1 MNRLLTLTLLLSTI
15 VMTFS
20 LQLQAQETIDY
31 KTPKTYEIGG
41 ITITG
46 TEYLDENVL
55 ISFSGLNVGDKVTI
69 PGDDVPAAIKKLW
82 KQGLFADVKIYATR
96 IINDVIFLNIDL
108 KERVRLSK
116 YRFKGVKKADE
127 DNLKESVG
135 LIRGR
140 IINQNLL
147 NNAKNSILKYYSE
160 KGYLNVEVDI
170 EQAKDTLFTNRDMLT
185 LKVKRGDKVKISDI
199 VVNGNQNLSDRKIKK
214 RMSGTKERNRIKTN
228 FFKKIFK
235 DIKDESI
242 GSALGNISLSQTADY
257 IDANVFRFKPFSSS
271 KFIEDDFENDK
282 IAIIDYY
289 NSKGYRDAQIT
300 SDTIYSLDK
309 KNVVVELNIEEGE
322 KYYFR
327 DIAWRGNSK
336 YTDEQLAGI
345 LGIEKGDSYNLELLN
360 KRLQLDPNGQDI
372 GSLYMDDGYLFFQI
386 TPVEKSVEADSIDLV
401 INVYEGAQAT
411 VDRIII
417 KGNTKTNEHVI
428 RRELRSVPGSK
439 FSRSDLIRSQREIAN
454 LGYFDPEQ
462 IGITPLPNPQKGT
475 VDIEYSVVEK
485 STDQLELSAGWSG
498 NSVVGSLGVAFN
510 NFSLKNIFDKSAW
523 HPLPSGDGQRLS
535 VRYQSTGRRFQSLN
549 FSFTEPWLGGKRPN
563 ALTVSVFNSRYR
575 QLDSQSSIYGS
586 SIYGGID
593 EGNVIG
599 SLDVSG
605 ASVGLGRRLTWPD
618 DNFSL
623 QLALNFQRFTLDNWQ
638 SFPQFIIQ
646 NGFMNNLN
654 LTASLG
660 RYSIDN
666 PIFPRT
672 GSNISLTLQ
681 VTPPYSQFN
690 DKDYTDVSDNE
701 KYKWAEY
708 HKWKFKAEWYTPIV
722 GKFVL
727 KTGIKMGLMGFFD
740 ETIGYSPLE
749 RFEVGGDGV
758 ANFDLLFGKEI
769 IALRGYEVED
779 VMGVRST
786 VNTPVEEQAGFPFYS
801 KYTMEIRYPLSLNPS
816 STIYA
821 LTFLEGGNAWKNI
834 KEFNPLEV
842 RRSAGVGLRIFLPMF
857 GTLGFDYGLGFDKQP
872 DSSVTGDSFIS
883 RYGKFSVIL
892 GVEPE

>member
-1 MNRLLTLTLLLSTI
+1 
-15 VMTFS
+15 
-20 LQLQAQETIDY
+20 
-31 KTPKTYEIGG
+31 
-41 ITITG
+41 
-46 TEYLDENVL
+46 
-55 ISFSGLNVGDKVTI
+55 
-69 PGDDVPAAIKKLW
+69 KKLW
-82 KQGLFADVKIYATR
+82 RQGLFADVKIYATR

-127 DNLKESVG
+127 ENLKESVG

-147 NNAKNSILKYYSE
+147 NNAKNSILKYYTE
-160 KGYLNVEVDI
+160 KGYLDVAVEVTQERDS
-170 EQAKDTLFTNRDMLT
+170 LFANRDMLT
-185 LKVKRGDKVKISDI
+185 LKVERGDKVKINEI
-199 VVNGNQNLSDRKIKK
+199 YVKGNKNLSDRKIKK
-214 RMSGTKERNRIKTN
+214 RMSGTKERNRIKTG

-235 DIKDESI
+235 DIQQESI
-242 GSALGNISLSQTADY
+242 GGALGNISLSETSDY
-257 IDANVFRFKPFSSS
+257 IDANIFRFKPFSSS
-271 KFIEDDFENDK
+271 KFIEDDFEDDK
-282 IAIIDYY
+282 RAIIDYY
-289 NSKGYRDAQIT
+289 NSKGYRDARVI
-300 SDTIYSLDK
+300 SDTIYSSDP
-309 KNVVVELNIEEGE
+309 KNVVVELQIEEGE
-322 KYYFR
+322 RYYFR

-336 YTDEQLAGI
+336 YTDKQLATI
-345 LGIEKGDSYNLELLN
+345 LGIEKGDTYNLELLN

-386 TPVEKSVEADSIDLV
+386 TPVEKAVEEDSIDLV

-428 RRELRSVPGSK
+428 RRELRSVPGAK

-498 NSVVGSLGVAFN
+498 NSVVGSLGVSFN
-510 NFSLKNIFDKSAW
+510 NFSLKNIFDKSSW

-535 VRYQSTGRRFQSLN
+535 LRYQSTGRRFRSVN

-575 QLDSQSSIYGS
+575 QLDTQGS
-586 SIYGGID
+586 AFGGGFNGGFND
-593 EGNVIG
+593 DGNVIG
-599 SLDVSG
+599 SLDISG

-623 QLALNFQRFTLDNWQ
+623 QLALNYQRFQLNNWQ

-646 NGFMNNLN
+646 NGFMNNVN

-681 VTPPYSQFN
+681 VTPPYSEFN
-690 DKDYTDVSDNE
+690 DKDYSTVSIDE
-701 KYKWAEY
+701 RYKWAEY
-708 HKWKFKAEWYTPIV
+708 HKWKFKAEWYTPVV

-727 KTGIKMGLMGFFD
+727 KTAVKMGLMGFFNED
-740 ETIGYSPLE
+740 IGYSPLE
-749 RFEVGGDGV
+749 RFEVGGDGI

-779 VMGVRST
+779 VMGTR
-786 VNTPVEEQAGFPFYS
+786 NTAITPIEEQAGDPFYA
-801 KYTMEIRYPLSLNPS
+801 KYTMELRYPLSLNPS

-821 LTFLEGGNAWKNI
+821 LTFLEGGNAWRNI
-834 KEFNPLEV
+834 KTFNPLEI

-857 GTLGFDYGLGFDKQP
+857 GTLGFDYGVGFDKQP
-872 DSSVTGDSFIS
+872 NTSASGDSFLS

-892 GVEPE
+892 GVDPE

>member
-1 MNRLLTLTLLLSTI
+1 MVTAVFVLIGVLPP
-15 VMTFS
+15 MTM
-20 LQLQAQETIDY
+20 LEAQELIDY

-46 TEYLDENVL
+46 TEFLDENVL
-55 ISFSGLNVGDKVTI
+55 ISFSGLNVGDKLAI
-69 PGDDVPAAIKKLW
+69 PGDDIPRAIKKLW
-82 KQGLFADVKIYATR
+82 RQGLFADVKIYATR

-116 YRFKGVKKADE
+116 YRFKGVKKGDE
-127 DNLKESVG
+127 ENLRESVG

-140 IINQNLL
+140 IINENLL
-147 NNAKNSILKYYSE
+147 NNAKNSIVKYYRE
-160 KGYLNVEVDI
+160 KGYLDVTVGI
-170 EQAKDTLFTNRDMLT
+170 EQKADTLFSNRDMLT
-185 LKVKRGDKVKISDI
+185 LEIQRGDKVKINEI
-199 VVNGNQNLSDRKIKK
+199 VVLGNKNLSDRKIKK
-214 RMSGTKERNRIKTN
+214 RMSGTKERNRIRTN

-235 DIKDESI
+235 DLKKNSI
-242 GSALGNISLSQTADY
+242 GGALGNVSLSEMSDY
-257 IDANVFRFKPFSSS
+257 IDANIFRFKPFSSS
-271 KFIEDDFENDK
+271 KFIEDDFEADK
-282 IAIIDYY
+282 QAIIDYY
-289 NSKGYRDAQIT
+289 NSKGYRDARIV
-300 SDTIYSLDK
+300 SDSIYSVDK
-309 KNVVVELNIEEGE
+309 KNIVVQLEVEEGE
-322 KYYFR
+322 KYYFK

-336 YTDEQLAGI
+336 YKDEQLAKI
-345 LGIEKGDSYNLELLN
+345 LGIEKGDIYNLELLN

-372 GSLYMDDGYLFFQI
+372 GSLYMDDGYLFFQV
-386 TPVEKSVEADSIDLV
+386 TPTEKSVEGDSIDLV
-401 INVYEGAQAT
+401 INIYEGAQAT

-454 LGYFDPEQ
+454 LSYFDPEQ
-462 IGITPLPNPQKGT
+462 ITINPIPNPQKGT
-475 VDIEYSVVEK
+475 VDIEYGVVEK

-498 NSVVGSLGVAFN
+498 RSVVGSLGVSFN

-563 ALTVSVFNSRYR
+563 ALTVSIFNSRYR
-575 QLDSQSSIYGS
+575 QLDGASSVFGV
-586 SIYGGID
+586 GGFGGGFND
-593 EGNVIG
+593 QGNIIG
-599 SLDVSG
+599 SLDITG
-605 ASVGLGRRLTWPD
+605 GSVGLGRRLTWPD

-623 QLALNFQRFTLDNWQ
+623 QLALNYQRFTLNNWQ

-646 NGFMNNLN
+646 DGVMNNIN

-666 PIFPRT
+666 PIFPRI

-681 VTPPYSQFN
+681 VTPPYSEFN
-690 DKDYTDVSDNE
+690 DTDYSTVSFAE
-701 KYKWAEY
+701 RYKWAEY
-708 HKWKFKAEWYTPIV
+708 HKWKFKAEWYTPVV

-727 KTGIKMGLMGFFD
+727 KTGIKLGLMGFFD
-740 ETIGYSPLE
+740 ENIGYSPLE
-749 RFEVGGDGV
+749 RFEVGGDGI

-779 VMGVRST
+779 VMGARNT
-786 VNTPVEEQAGFPFYS
+786 AATPVEDRAGDPFYA
-801 KYTMEIRYPLSLNPS
+801 KYTMELRYPLSLNPS
-816 STIYA
+816 STIYTH
-821 LTFLEGGNAWKNI
+821 LFLEGGNAWRDI
-834 KEFNPLEV
+834 QEFNPLEV
-842 RRSAGVGLRIFLPMF
+842 RRSAGLGLRIFLPMF
-857 GTLGFDYGLGFDKQP
+857 GTLGFDYGVGFDKQP
-872 DSSVTGDSFIS
+872 DASVTNDSYIS
-883 RYGKFSVIL
+883 RFGKFSVVL